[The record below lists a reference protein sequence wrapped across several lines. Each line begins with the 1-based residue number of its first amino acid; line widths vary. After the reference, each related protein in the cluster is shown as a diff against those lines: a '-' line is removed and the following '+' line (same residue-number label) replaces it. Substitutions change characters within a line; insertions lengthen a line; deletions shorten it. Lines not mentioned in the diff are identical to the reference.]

1 MSPGSTAAN
10 GGHVPRSLERWF
22 APALVLMGLAIVIN
36 YVDRGNLS
44 LAAPI
49 VKTELNLSTTQLGL
63 LFSAFFYT
71 YTVLQF
77 VIGGVVDRFGANRVL
92 TTGFLLWSLATVAT
106 GFAGGFAVLLVCRL
120 LLGVGES
127 MAFPCTS
134 KVIAQNVSPENRGLA
149 NGVITAGL
157 KLGPAVGA
165 YGAGPLIAKYGWR
178 PVFWGVGALSLLWLP
193 AWWIWMPP
201 TPSAPPGSASRVG
214 YVEILRQQSFWGCAA
229 GHFSFNYLSYF
240 FLTWLPFY
248 LAHERGLSQQALSRA
263 AGTYYLVDS
272 VAALLTGMGC
282 DHLIRR
288 GARASLVRKTASAA
302 GHTTAAVGIIGC
314 ALAGAGSYYPWLLLA
329 GLGSGAAGCGVFLF
343 AQTIAGPRV
352 AGQWSALQNG
362 FGNLAG
368 VIGPTLTGW
377 IVDRSGRFFLAF
389 AVAAAISITGAI
401 LWIFAVRLA
410 PAHWAEATEARPQR
424 PVPNSV

>member
-1 MSPGSTAAN
+1 
-10 GGHVPRSLERWF
+10 
-22 APALVLMGLAIVIN
+22 MGLAIVIN

-49 VKTELNLSTTQLGL
+49 VKSELNLSTTQLGV
-63 LFSAFFYT
+63 LFSGFFYT

-77 VIGGVVDRFGANRVL
+77 VIGGMVDRFGANRVL
-92 TTGFLLWSLATVAT
+92 TAGFFLWSLATFVT
-106 GFAGGFAVLLVCRL
+106 GFAGGFAVLLLCRL

-127 MAFPCTS
+127 VAFPCTS
-134 KVIAQNVSPENRGLA
+134 KVIAQNVPPETRGLA
-149 NGVITAGL
+149 NGVITAGM

-165 YGAGPLIAKYGWR
+165 FGAGPLIATYGWR
-178 PVFWGVGALSLLWLP
+178 PVFWGMGALSLLWLP
-193 AWWIWMPP
+193 AWWKWMPP
-201 TPSAPPGSASRVG
+201 TPSAPPSSASRVG
-214 YVEILRQQSFWGCAA
+214 YAEILRQDSFWGCAA

-248 LAHERGLSQQALSRA
+248 LAHERGLSQQALARA
-263 AGTYYLVDS
+263 AGAYYLVDS
-272 VAALLTGMGC
+272 VAALVTGVGC

-314 ALAGAGSYYPWLLLA
+314 ALAGGGSYYPWLLLA
-329 GLGSGAAGCGVFLF
+329 GLGAGAAGCGVFLF

-377 IVDRSGRFFLAF
+377 IVDRSGHFFLAF
-389 AVAAAISITGAI
+389 AVAAAISIAGAV

-410 PAHWAEATEARPQR
+410 PADWAKATEAWPQR
-424 PVPNSV
+424 PVGNSI